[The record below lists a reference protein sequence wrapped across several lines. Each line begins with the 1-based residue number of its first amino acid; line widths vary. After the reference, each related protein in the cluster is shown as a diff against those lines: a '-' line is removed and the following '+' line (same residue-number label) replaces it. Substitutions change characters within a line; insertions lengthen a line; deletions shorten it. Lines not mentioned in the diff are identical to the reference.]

1 MKVEDLMMLG
11 LGSGLIVVWLVLMAI
26 AITLWVLNCLFVM
39 KFCANC
45 GHAHAGLVWLP
56 VPGVANVVILQSM
69 VLSGAVGYSNALIW
83 ITTIGMVGGLVL
95 SFIPLVGLLFVV
107 ISVVCGVIQYVLMVA
122 GVYKV
127 ANLVNKSGIVY
138 LLLYMFVSILQPF
151 LWRGLANGLLAYA
164 DAEYT

>member
-1 MKVEDLMMLG
+1 MLLG
-11 LGSGLIVVWLVLMAI
+11 LGSGLLVIWIILI
-26 AITLWVLNCLFVM
+26 ALALALWVLNCLFIM

-69 VLSGAVGYSNALIW
+69 VLSGAVGYSNVLIW
-83 ITTIGMVGGLVL
+83 VTAIGMVAGIVL
-95 SFIPLVGLLFVV
+95 SFIPIIGLV
-107 ISVVCGVIQYVLMVA
+107 CAVIQSLLIVI

-138 LLLYMFVSILQPF
+138 LLLYLFVSVSQPF

-164 DAEYT
+164 DSEYT

>member
-1 MKVEDLMMLG
+1 MLLG
-11 LGSGLIVVWLVLMAI
+11 LGSGLLVIWIILI
-26 AITLWVLNCLFVM
+26 ALALALWVLNCLFIM

-69 VLSGAVGYSNALIW
+69 VLSGAVGYSNVLIW
-83 ITTIGMVGGLVL
+83 VTAIGMVAGIVL
-95 SFIPLVGLLFVV
+95 SFIPIIGLFLVIIGL
-107 ISVVCGVIQYVLMVA
+107 VCAVIQSLLIVI

-138 LLLYMFVSILQPF
+138 LLLYLFVSVSQPF

-164 DAEYT
+164 DSEYT

>member
-1 MKVEDLMMLG
+1 MEVEDLMLLG
-11 LGSGLIVVWLVLMAI
+11 LGSGLLVIWIILI
-26 AITLWVLNCLFVM
+26 ALALALWVLNCLFIM

-45 GHAHAGLVWLP
+45 GHAHAELVWLP

-69 VLSGAVGYSNALIW
+69 VLSGAVGYSNVLIW
-83 ITTIGMVGGLVL
+83 VTAIGMVAGIVL
-95 SFIPLVGLLFVV
+95 SFIPIIGLV
-107 ISVVCGVIQYVLMVA
+107 CAVIQSLLIVI

-138 LLLYMFVSILQPF
+138 LLLYLFVSVSQPF

-164 DAEYT
+164 DSEYT

>member
-1 MKVEDLMMLG
+1 MMLG
-11 LGSGLIVVWLVLMAI
+11 LGSGLMVVWLVLMAI

>member
-1 MKVEDLMMLG
+1 MEVEDLMMLG

-26 AITLWVLNCLFVM
+26 AIALWVLNCLFVM

-138 LLLYMFVSILQPF
+138 LLLYMFVSVLQPF

>member
-1 MKVEDLMMLG
+1 MEVEDLMMLG
-11 LGSGLIVVWLVLMAI
+11 LGSGLLVVWLVLMAI